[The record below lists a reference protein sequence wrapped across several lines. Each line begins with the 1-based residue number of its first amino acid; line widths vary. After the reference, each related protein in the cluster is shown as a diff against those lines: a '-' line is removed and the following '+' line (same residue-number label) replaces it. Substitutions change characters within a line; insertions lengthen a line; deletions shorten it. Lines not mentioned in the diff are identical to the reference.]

1 MARFDVTGMQETIRD
16 LIRMGEGV
24 GPTADA
30 MLDAAGSVMVQGWQ
44 FQAAKHGHIRTGAMY
59 DSIKQSSPKTIKG
72 VRQITVYPMGT
83 DSYNRRKP
91 VRNAE
96 KGFVLNY
103 GWSRRA
109 GSHWAEEAEET
120 SAEPAVDAMEN
131 VMDKFIQSIGGQ
143 QAGGAAAPWQS
154 GGLTGGATFHQE

>member
-1 MARFDVTGMQETIRD
+1 MARFDVTGMQDTIRE
-16 LIRMGEGV
+16 LNRLGEEI

-30 MLDAAGSVMVQGWQ
+30 MLHAGGEVMVQGWQ
-44 FQAAKHGHIRTGAMY
+44 YQAAKHGHIRTGAMY

-131 VMDKFIQSIGGQ
+131 VMDKFIQSIGGEG
-143 QAGGAAAPWQS
+143 AGGAAMPWQS
-154 GGLTGGATFHQE
+154 GGFTGGATFHQE